1 MTKTMVKT
9 GKAKRLLIQLM
20 VQADEDFMSLDFDR
34 MTVPVLDARFEDYQ
48 RQILFYEN
56 QLATLTTKKKGK
68 KHGSL
73 V

>member
-9 GKAKRLLIQLM
+9 RKVKRLLIQLM

>member
-34 MTVPVLDARFEDYQ
+34 MTVPVLDAHFEDYQ

-68 KHGSL
+68 
-73 V
+73 